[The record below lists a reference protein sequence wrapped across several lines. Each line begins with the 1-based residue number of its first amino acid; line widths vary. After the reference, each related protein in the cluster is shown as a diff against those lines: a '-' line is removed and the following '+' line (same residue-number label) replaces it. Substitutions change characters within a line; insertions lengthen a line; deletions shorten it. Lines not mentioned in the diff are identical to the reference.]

1 LIRDESLIRLVND
14 SVRVEILSLGASL
27 RRFELRQALHAVQP
41 GQNDVVNL
49 GAGVGYGVQEV
60 LDACR
65 EVTGHPIPAVERG
78 LRTGDPPTLVT
89 RTSVRVSFSAGR
101 SDWICTVSWLT
112 RGLSCATAQRVV
124 DDLDPFWNLE
134 V

>member
-1 LIRDESLIRLVND
+1 MIRDESLIRLVND

-89 RTSVRVSFSAGR
+89 SNVRARELLGWTQRLDLHRLVADAWAFLRDGAAGR
-101 SDWICTVSWLT
+101 
-112 RGLSCATAQRVV
+112 
-124 DDLDPFWNLE
+124 
-134 V
+134 